1 MGIMAS
7 AHGSV
12 SSRWECTLAGMLS
25 VNLAFTLL
33 LNGGYGPKYEGVT
46 ALMNAALLGVYAASV
61 ILARSALRLHPAGW
75 LPLPFVAY
83 AAIHAV
89 WLTPAPWLA
98 QRDLMLWVQMA
109 VVFWVVLNG
118 LPSRAPRRLVF
129 HTLVA
134 VALIGV
140 VTGCYQVF
148 VEPGWRLAGSA
159 RPGEQAGR
167 ATGSFGLANSF
178 AGLLLLLIPAVGAR
192 VLRPATATT
201 RVWWMWVGLVLLA
214 GLVFTLSRGAWLA
227 LAIALTAA
235 PLLALRLA
243 WSRRAWAVVSML
255 VLLGA
260 AGWMVGRWV
269 PGASERVAQFVTDGG
284 ERTRPF
290 MWAGAWRLW
299 LDAPVAGNGAGSYNL
314 LFERHRAEGF
324 RDEPLWAHNEYLN
337 LLADYGLLGAILA
350 AGAAGVALA
359 GGWRA
364 RTAAGAGAW
373 PAGGLGLGLLA
384 FALQLSFEFHLK
396 IPGLVLAAA
405 TVAALALA
413 RVWSA
418 PPADYSRS
426 RAGWPLVAAASLAF
440 GGWFFFERPRTV
452 AETLRM
458 PAREALDGLA
468 ALPPGDSAYARVLP
482 RAREALAEATRTHPA
497 NAQAWADLSY
507 ACALMAFLEPERT
520 GELGREAE
528 AAADAALR
536 RCAIAG
542 EFWAR
547 RGEARDLQG
556 RWAEAGADFARA
568 VGLSPADP
576 VMWYRY
582 GAHLARRP
590 AGRESAEAA
599 LRFCLRLD
607 PWFSGALRLLERLQ
621 RPTRP

>member
-1 MGIMAS
+1 MAS
-7 AHGSV
+7 ARGSV
-12 SSRWECTLAGMLS
+12 SSGWQWTLAGVLS
-25 VNLAFTLL
+25 VNLVFTLL
-33 LNGGYGPKYEGVT
+33 LNGGYGPRYEGVT
-46 ALMNAALLGVYAASV
+46 ALLTTVLFGVHAASV
-61 ILARSALRLHPAGW
+61 LLGRSPLRLHPASW

-83 AAIHAV
+83 AAIHTV
-89 WLTPAPWLA
+89 WLTPVPWLA
-98 QRDLMLWVQMA
+98 QRDLTLWVQMA
-109 VVFWVVLNG
+109 VTFWVVLNG
-118 LPSRAPRRLVF
+118 ITSRAPRRLVF

-140 VTGCYQVF
+140 VVGCYQVF
-148 VEPGWRLAGSA
+148 VEPGWRLAGAA

-192 VLRPATATT
+192 VLRPATATA
-201 RVWWMWVGLVLLA
+201 RVWWTWVGLVLLA

-227 LAIALTAA
+227 LAITLIAA

-243 WSRRAWAVVSML
+243 WSRRAGAVVAI
-255 VLLGA
+255 VVILGA
-260 AGWMVGRWV
+260 AGWLVGRWV
-269 PGASERVAQFVTDGG
+269 PGANERVAQFLTDGG

-314 LFERHRAEGF
+314 LFERHRSEGF

-350 AGAAGVALA
+350 AGAVGVALA

-418 PPADYSRS
+418 PPAGSSRS

-440 GGWFFFERPRTV
+440 GGWFFFERPRSA
-452 AETLRM
+452 AEALRM
-458 PAREALDGLA
+458 PARAALDGLA
-468 ALPPGDSAYARVLP
+468 ALPPGDSAYTREVP
-482 RAREALAEATRTHPA
+482 RAREALAEAARLHPA
-497 NAQAWADLSY
+497 NAQVWADLSY
-507 ACALMAFLEPERT
+507 ACALMAFVEPERT
-520 GELGREAE
+520 AELGRVAE
-528 AAADAALR
+528 LAAEAALR
-536 RCAIAG
+536 RCAVAG

-568 VGLSPADP
+568 VELSPADP
-576 VMWYRY
+576 VMWFRY

-590 AGRESAEAA
+590 AGREAAEAA

>member
-12 SSRWECTLAGMLS
+12 SSRWEWTLAGMLS

-192 VLRPATATT
+192 VLRPATATA
-201 RVWWMWVGLVLLA
+201 RVWWSWVGLVLLA

-227 LAIALTAA
+227 LAITLIAA

-269 PGASERVAQFVTDGG
+269 PGAGERVARFVSDGG

-350 AGAAGVALA
+350 GGAVVAWLARGWRSLAAAGSRV
-359 GGWRA
+359 
-364 RTAAGAGAW
+364 W

-384 FALQLSFEFHLK
+384 FALQLAFEFHLK
-396 IPGLVLAAA
+396 IPGLALAVA

-418 PPADYSRS
+418 PPAGSSRS